1 MLPSSV
7 EIQYFLEV
15 ASTLNISRAAER
27 LGITQPTLSLSV
39 QRLEHTVGTPLLLR
53 SKTGV
58 RLTKAGVR
66 FASQGKNLIEQ
77 WERLRAETINEESEV
92 RGRVSVG
99 CHPSVALYSVGGFAP
114 GLMNEYPGL
123 ELTFLHDLSR
133 KITERVVSFEIDFG
147 IVVNP
152 VPHPE
157 LRLVPLCTDEQQ
169 LWRATGHFAKD
180 VLICE
185 PALMQTQALMAKMKK
200 SATSFQYTR
209 VIHSTS
215 LEVVAALTAAGAG
228 VGILPTR
235 VAKRE
240 AGDKVKLFS
249 PKGPIFEDKVYLVYR
264 PDAQKNLAAK
274 TVMRAIEAS
283 FK

>member
-77 WERLRAETINEESEV
+77 WERLRSETINEESEV

-99 CHPSVALYSVGGFAP
+99 CHTSVALYSVGEFAP
-114 GLMNEYPGL
+114 QLMQEYPQL
-123 ELTFLHDLSR
+123 ELTFVHDLSR

-157 LRLVPLCTDEQQ
+157 LRLVQLCTDEQQ
-169 LWRATGHFAKD
+169 LWRSTGSFVKD

-200 SATSFQYTR
+200 SSGSFDYTR

-240 AGDKVKLFS
+240 AGDKVKPYFT
-249 PKGPIFEDKVYLVYR
+249 KGPIYEDKVFLVYR

-274 TVMRAIEAS
+274 TVMRAIEAA